1 MRWPIGI
8 AIALAIVV
16 AVNFAVAYL
25 AMSGADTLDP
35 SYATEAR

>member
-8 AIALAIVV
+8 IVSGLIVV
-16 AVNFAVAYL
+16 AVNAAFIWVAVT
-25 AMSGADTLDP
+25 GQEPVVD